1 MLAFAILF
9 FGVMSRIF
17 IHWPNFTPVIALALF
32 GGLYLG
38 KTRGWVMPLL
48 LMVVSDL
55 IIGLHATIFF
65 TWGSIVLI
73 ALLGYRMRARRNVS
87 SVLGTA
93 VLAAVLY
100 FLVTNFGAWLAMYP
114 KTAAGFVSCYLAAIP
129 FFRNS
134 LLSTLVYTVLF
145 CGVYEAIASSVRN
158 TRFAEVLLSS
168 RS

>member
-9 FGVMSRIF
+9 FGIMSRIF

-38 KTRGWVMPLL
+38 KMRGWITPLL

-55 IIGLHATIFF
+55 IIGLHAIVFF

-73 ALLGYRMRARRNVS
+73 ALLGHQMRGRKNAATL
-87 SVLGTA
+87 LGTG
-93 VLAAVLY
+93 VLAAVIY
-100 FLVTNFGAWLAMYP
+100 FFITNFGAWLVMYP
-114 KTAAGFVSCYLAAIP
+114 KTAAGFVSCYVAAIP

-134 LLSTLVYTVLF
+134 LLSTVVYTALF
-145 CGVYEAIASSVRN
+145 CGLYEAVSFSVKN
-158 TRFAEVLLSS
+158 TRFAAILSSS

>member
-1 MLAFAILF
+1 MLAFAILL

-38 KTRGWVMPLL
+38 KKSGWMTPLI
-48 LMVVSDL
+48 LMVISDL
-55 IIGLHATIFF
+55 ILGLHEIVFF
-65 TWGSIVLI
+65 TWGSVILI
-73 ALLGYRMRARRNVS
+73 AWLGYQMRGRRHVSNLLGA
-87 SVLGTA
+87 G

-100 FLVTNFGAWLAMYP
+100 FLITNFGAWLVMYP
-114 KTAAGFVSCYLAAIP
+114 KTAEGFISCYVAAIP

-134 LLSTLVYTVLF
+134 LLSTVVYTVLF
-145 CGVYEAIASSVRN
+145 CGLYEAVAFSVRN
-158 TRFAEVLLSS
+158 TRLAAILLPS